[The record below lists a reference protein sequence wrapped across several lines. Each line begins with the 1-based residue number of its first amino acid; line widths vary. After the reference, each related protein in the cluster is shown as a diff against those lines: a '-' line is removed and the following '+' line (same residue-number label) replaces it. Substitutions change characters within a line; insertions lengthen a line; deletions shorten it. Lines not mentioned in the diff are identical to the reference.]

1 MSIIIN
7 SLEILDANGTSLTN
21 SITNFKK
28 GSQSN
33 YQQYLIDPVKNLVK
47 YDVPMTDN
55 DIDQQLSEFNFKEH
69 YMPRTVKMAT
79 LVALRATAGL
89 TLPKNTVVI
98 GSTLEGS
105 SEVKG
110 EIWNSFTNKKSKASP
125 RACATGT
132 ASTVCTTVSRT
143 LGISGPSF
151 MITQACSGF
160 ITALDLATKFL
171 NSDTAEVVLVVSV
184 DSTQPLNG
192 YMFRSMG
199 VYTSEI
205 VRPLDANRS
214 GMALGEGAACYV
226 ITKEK
231 HAQRQV
237 AKIKKISL
245 YNDFYNLIAPHPD
258 GLAGTHLLTDLGAYN
273 TQVGSINAHAT
284 ATKVG
289 DDIELSSM
297 EKLPYIT
304 DIFGLKGSVGHTL
317 SSSAGVEMA
326 YSIAGLNE
334 GWIPY
339 TSNLETPLPTKHNII
354 RDNILEKQTDNFIK
368 LSFGFGGVS
377 AGILVESVNK

>member
-7 SLEILDANGTSLTN
+7 SLEILDANGTSLTD

-28 GSQSN
+28 GRQAN
-33 YQQYLIDPVKNLVK
+33 YQRYLMDPITDLVK
-47 YDVPMTDN
+47 FDVPMSN
-55 DIDQQLSEFNFKEH
+55 DQIDQELSKFDFKEY

-89 TLPKNTVVI
+89 NLPKNTVVI

-110 EIWNSFTNKKSKASP
+110 DIWNSFTNKKSKASP

-160 ITALDLATKFL
+160 ITALDLAAKFL

-226 ITKEK
+226 VTKEK
-231 HAQRQV
+231 NAQRQV
-237 AKIKKISL
+237 ARIKKISL

-258 GLAGTHLLTDLGAYN
+258 GLAGTHLLTDLGAYD
-273 TQVGSINAHAT
+273 TKVDSVNAHAT

-289 DDIELSSM
+289 DDIELSSI
-297 EKLPYIT
+297 EKLPYTT
-304 DIFGLKGSVGHTL
+304 DVFGLKGSVGHTL
-317 SSSAGVEMA
+317 SSSAGIEMA
-326 YSIAGLNE
+326 YSITGLNE
-334 GWIPY
+334 GWVPY
-339 TSNLETPLPTKHNII
+339 TSNVETPLPTKHNIV
-354 RDNILEKQTDNFIK
+354 RDTILEKQTDNFIK

-377 AGILVESVNK
+377 AGILVEKINK